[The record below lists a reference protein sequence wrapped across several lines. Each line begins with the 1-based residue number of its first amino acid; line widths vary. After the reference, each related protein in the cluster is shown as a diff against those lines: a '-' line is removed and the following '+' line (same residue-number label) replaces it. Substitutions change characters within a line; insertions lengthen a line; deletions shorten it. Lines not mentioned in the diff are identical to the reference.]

1 MKLITL
7 LHSQSTALSSE
18 INISYYG
25 KKYPKLV
32 KILLLYYKLGVSS
45 KFLQCAQKTK
55 LLISVESPNWA
66 EQNST
71 NNLCCSMYSC
81 QDILYNRN
89 VSNGFED
96 KNKYLTDQVLE
107 STIIHFQ
114 RKWLEHVFKHK
125 APKCLTHPCCLP
137 VHMLHTV
144 VCEWNMFGSH
154 SRYVCEADLVY
165 LFAVFSACC
174 LFVCLCLSVTV
185 SLAVA
190 WAGTFA
196 WSNHPGV

>member
-1 MKLITL
+1 MKIF
-7 LHSQSTALSSE
+7 
-18 INISYYG
+18 
-25 KKYPKLV
+25 
-32 KILLLYYKLGVSS
+32 LLYYKLGISS
-45 KFLQCAQKTK
+45 KFLQCAQNTK
-55 LLISVESPNWA
+55 QLISVESPNWA

-125 APKCLTHPCCLP
+125 APKCLTRPCCLP

-144 VCEWNMFGSH
+144 VCEWNTFGS
-154 SRYVCEADLVY
+154 YVCEANLVY

-174 LFVCLCLSVTV
+174 LYVFVCV
-185 SLAVA
+185 SLFICRCVSRCSLS
-190 WAGTFA
+190 W
-196 WSNHPGV
+196 NLCME